1 MQALTLELWHI
12 YKGCLKEILDINT
25 KAKVEWYMN
34 GNFSRYIVR
43 FIVVAYLIY
52 LGVKLISDVINAT
65 EPADNPALFIAF
77 GAAFIIIA
85 VVLGVFTII
94 KMKNE
99 PSTSNES
106 TEPIEDEADKE
117 VEALDEN
124 EAANAKDTEKAMI
137 MEEEEEDFEDDL

>member
-1 MQALTLELWHI
+1 
-12 YKGCLKEILDINT
+12 
-25 KAKVEWYMN
+25 MN

-43 FIVVAYLIY
+43 FIVAAYLIY
-52 LGVKLISDVINAT
+52 LGVKLISDVLNAT

-77 GAAFIIIA
+77 GAAFIVIA
-85 VVLGVFTII
+85 VVLSVFTII

-106 TEPIEDEADKE
+106 TEPIEDETDKE
-117 VEALDEN
+117 AEALDEN
-124 EAANAKDTEKAMI
+124 EAVEAKDTEKAMI